1 MTEIADKIYQIA
13 IDGPSGAGK
22 STVAKHIA
30 KELDIDYIDTGAMYR
45 AVAYKMLQN
54 KIEPT
59 DTEKLKVML
68 ENTTVDF
75 SGGETL
81 LDAETVNA
89 VIRSPE
95 VTKMA
100 SACSAVPMVREKL
113 VNLQREMGLK
123 KSVIMDGRDIGSNVF
138 KDAIFKYYITAT
150 VDERAQ
156 RRYRELKLKDEKTRL
171 EDVKKDIE
179 QRDLDDSTRE
189 LNPLMK
195 ATDAKEVDT
204 TGLGITEVT
213 ELILNDIRER
223 LCQL

>member
-1 MTEIADKIYQIA
+1 MTDKIYQVA

-45 AVAYKMLQN
+45 AVAYKMLKN
-54 KIEPT
+54 DIGTDEP
-59 DTEKLKVML
+59 DKLSEML

-75 SGGETL
+75 SRGETI
-81 LDAETVNA
+81 LDGESVNS
-89 VIRSPE
+89 VIRTAD

-100 SACSAVPMVREKL
+100 SACSALPVVREKL
-113 VNLQREMGLK
+113 VSLQREMGSQ

-138 KDAIFKYYITAT
+138 KDALFKYYITAS
-150 VDERAQ
+150 VDERAI
-156 RRYRELKLKDEKTRL
+156 RRFRELKLKDDTVKL

-179 QRDLDDSTRE
+179 QRDLNDSTRA
-189 LNPLMK
+189 LNPLVK
-195 ATDAKEVDT
+195 ADDAKEVDT

-213 ELILNDIRER
+213 ELILNDIKEG